1 MGLNAVEASLAGGA
15 DSFFGTKKE
24 PGVFLRAITNQ
35 DGTPQ
40 LNCLVILEEVDR
52 LANTKADAV
61 GPLLRL
67 LDPQAGEIYLE
78 GAGKFDWSQVMI
90 IALMNN
96 KVKSGEINDRWEVI
110 NILGATKDKKED
122 ILLNGI
128 LPNFLHSN
136 VPGMNLT
143 LDDLPQEKL
152 KEILAL
158 ETNKGFRKQESALRD
173 LCSQTRLAKK
183 QTSNLDHPHANGIT
197 HRSNG
202 IHDNLEAI
210 VN

>member
-1 MGLNAVEASLAGGA
+1 
-15 DSFFGTKKE
+15 
-24 PGVFLRAITNQ
+24 
-35 DGTPQ
+35 
-40 LNCLVILEEVDR
+40 
-52 LANTKADAV
+52 
-61 GPLLRL
+61 